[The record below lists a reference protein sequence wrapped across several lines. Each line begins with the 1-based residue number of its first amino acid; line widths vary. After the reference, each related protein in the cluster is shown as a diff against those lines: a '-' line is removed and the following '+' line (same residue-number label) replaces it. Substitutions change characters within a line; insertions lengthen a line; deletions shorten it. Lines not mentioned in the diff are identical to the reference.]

1 MGNRSYLKKWDRFTS
16 GSFRILTGDIARRK
30 MEGEADNSMI
40 DHLKLLGL
48 VINLVIGAG
57 VAFHIFQKARSTAV
71 HFLKPLALHVVFMN
85 VAIWL
90 LFLNRYSD
98 LNLPSKW
105 KTPPW
110 ELLDDVWIILAY
122 IICAGM
128 ALAVIRIVS
137 GILER
142 PASRVLVRCYLAG
155 AAILIA
161 GYGLKWLVPE
171 KGALSKV
178 HYEVYDSF
186 PAVFLI
192 LEIVL
197 LIRLWRKSAGVAD
210 ALRARLGKSFAAFYL
225 ARYLIIPLFLLV
237 PPVLRTFFF
246 IMFLNAVPVVWLRIF
261 FRTYEERLGLAEAGR
276 PAVGAADLD
285 TFCRTFDISKRER
298 DILGLILAGKSNRDI
313 EQELFISYHTVKNHV
328 YNLFHK
334 LGVKNRFELARF
346 VENRVREAGERSAGN
361 SGAGP
366 D

>member
-1 MGNRSYLKKWDRFTS
+1 MGD
-16 GSFRILTGDIARRK
+16 
-30 MEGEADNSMI
+30 EADNSMI

-71 HFLKPLALHVVFMN
+71 HFLKPLALHVVLMN

-110 ELLDDVWIILAY
+110 GFLDDVWMILAY

-155 AAILIA
+155 AAVLIA

-171 KGALSKV
+171 KGFLSKV

-186 PAVFLI
+186 PVVFLI

-210 ALRARLGKSFAAFYL
+210 AVRARLGKSFAAFYL

-237 PPVLRTFFF
+237 PPVVRNFLFVL
-246 IMFLNAVPVVWLRIF
+246 FLNAVPVIWLRFF
-261 FRTYEERLGLAEAGR
+261 FRAYEERLGLAAAGR
-276 PAVGAADLD
+276 PAIGAAELE
-285 TFCRTFDISKRER
+285 TVCRTFDVSKRER
-298 DILGLILAGKSNRDI
+298 DILALILAGKSNRDI
-313 EQELFISYHTVKNHV
+313 ERELFISYHTVKNHV
-328 YNLFHK
+328 YNLFQK
-334 LGVKNRFELARF
+334 LGVKNRFELARL
-346 VENRVREAGERSAGN
+346 VENRAREAGERAAGN
-361 SGAGP
+361 SSS
-366 D
+366 